1 MMRDLPLRIELLGK
15 PRTKK
20 NSLQKTK
27 SGHIIPSKA
36 YREYEEACMWQI
48 SQKMRLSISGRYNM
62 KALYFMTIDYA
73 NTKAVIDLTGLLQAT
88 CDILAKARVIEDD
101 NCRVIAGFDGSR
113 VLHDKS
119 NPRVEITLTELEE
132 II

>member
-1 MMRDLPLRIELLGK
+1 MRLQIELLGVPK
-15 PRTKK
+15 TKK
-20 NSLQKTK
+20 NHTQRTKT
-27 SGHIIPSKA
+27 GYQIQSKA
-36 YREYEEACMWQI
+36 YLQYEKDCLWQI
-48 SQKMRLSISGRYNM
+48 RPEYKQSLSGRYNL
-62 KALYFMTIDYA
+62 KALYYMAIDYV

-113 VLHDKS
+113 VLQDKN

-132 II
+132 VL